1 MTATEIQTAIYEGE
15 LDADL
20 DRLRETIVQRQ
31 KETQHRDAR
40 RLATQIRKNDR
51 IQIKLDAPLRPRY
64 LLGVPMIVDQVNT
77 TRAVVHVEDPNALPS
92 RRYASGITVPLAHCE
107 PVTA

>member
-1 MTATEIQTAIYEGE
+1 MTSNEIQTAIYEGE

-20 DRLRETIVQRQ
+20 GRLRAAIVERQ
-31 KETQHRDAR
+31 KAMQHLAAR
-40 RLATQIRKNDR
+40 RMATQIKAGDR

-64 LLGVPMIVDQVNT
+64 LLGVPMVVDQVNT
-77 TRAVVHVEDPNALPS
+77 TRAVVHVEDPAALPS

-107 PVTA
+107 PVA